1 MRFRIRGTPN
11 NAGVRQT
18 LRERET
24 RASFGLPMQAGE
36 VLVSATNTIGNLTL
50 QTRSTTGYGLA
61 TFWDASTVIGGS
73 GSSNLTFSLSKSLV
87 GSPAGKKP
95 VNVSSSNALGGK
107 GGALTFIN
115 IPVNATEVDLRGMA
129 NNSTPLNLTINSAN
143 TDVIFPDDPFV
154 AGHLQFNGVWKRLDA
169 VKFSS
174 LAVQDSNATEMDL
187 SWNSN
192 VASIYIATN
201 NALHTVNLH
210 GIDYQSPDGTLYVL
224 NNPLVT
230 TVLCDNTNPRFIFIT
245 GNTSLT
251 QIDLTNCEYASAI
264 SLSGNNLTNVNVVG
278 CRPTNGKYGKTI
290 TPALDL
296 RLNQLNADALDKI
309 FADLTPVGSPIGTPI
324 IHVASNPGAATCTPS
339 IATTKGYVVL
349 TV

>member
-11 NAGVRQT
+11 NSGARQT
-18 LRERET
+18 IRAREE
-24 RASFGLPMQAGE
+24 RASFGLPMQNGE
-36 VLVSATNTIGNLTL
+36 VLVSANNTTGNLTI

-61 TFWDASTVIGGS
+61 AFWDASTVIAGAGS
-73 GSSNLTFSLSKSLV
+73 PPVTFNISKSLV

-95 VNVSSSNALGGK
+95 VNVSSSNAIGGK
-107 GGALTFIN
+107 SGALTFIST
-115 IPVNATEVDLRGMA
+115 PTNATEIDLRGLA

-174 LAVQDSNATEMDL
+174 LAVQDSNANEMDL

-192 VASIYIATN
+192 VSYIYIATN

-210 GIDYQSPDGTLYVL
+210 GIDYLSPDGTISVL
-224 NNPLVT
+224 NNPLLT
-230 TVLCDNTNPRFIFIT
+230 TVLCDNTNPRIIFIT

-251 QIDLTNCEYASAI
+251 HIDLTNCEYASSI
-264 SLSGNNLTNVNVVG
+264 SLAANNLTSVNVLG

-296 RLNQLNADALDKI
+296 RVNQLNAAALDKI

-324 IHVASNPGAATCTPS
+324 IHVATNPGSATCTPS
-339 IATTKGYVVL
+339 IATAKGYVVL